1 MAGRAARHDAVCM
14 GFRHPLPETAGSFA
28 YVECTIPAGM
38 TISAYRRGRARRG
51 GRRRLRR
58 LILRGVR
65 SGR

>member
-1 MAGRAARHDAVCM
+1 M
-14 GFRHPLPETAGSFA
+14 GFRHPLIEPAGSFA
-28 YVECTIPAGM
+28 YVECSIPAGM